1 MATNNIAKH
10 SGKFAGL
17 AVLCALILLPT
28 VASAGGLS
36 GGLSDAKSNLD
47 TLKTWLMLAAGTGAV
62 IYLLVKA
69 VQAWQGRCEWGEF
82 GMAVFWVALAGG
94 AATLAAWAFKLFA

>member
-1 MATNNIAKH
+1 MSTKNIVKRGAK
-10 SGKFAGL
+10 FTGL

-28 VASAGGLS
+28 LAMAGGLT
-36 GGLSDAKSNLD
+36 GGLSEAKSNLD

-62 IYLLVKA
+62 VYLLIKA
-69 VQAWQGRCEWGEF
+69 VQAWQGRSDWGEF

-94 AATLAAWAFKLFA
+94 AATLANWAFSIFA